1 MKYLKSI
8 IFCSPNLGIVHSWL
22 NVFQKIP
29 KNILLD
35 AIYFPK
41 ASTLQVYNKN
51 DPSYFFINKN
61 VKKIYLKS
69 YFNNFFFFKN
79 INNAKIFLN
88 QNNYK
93 SYLLLKKI
101 LIFPWFGT
109 LVFYF
114 FKYFEYCL
122 NFKNVTSTSR
132 FIQESEI
139 IFCDFW
145 ELKKDYYNDINSNLF
160 SKKIFSLNHGSGIQ
174 IENKKF
180 FSNYFNKFKFLNIFV
195 WSNIEKKLYKKKLNS
210 KINVVSIP
218 KHKLKKKEIQN
229 YNIKKQVI
237 LFSRN
242 YDYTY
247 FPLEE
252 KLKFLKMIKE
262 NVIDKN
268 EFYLFI
274 KRHPDEE
281 TEINHKDIFYT
292 IFKKKNMYKNWEFIE
307 DPKFKKNNY
316 YFGITFISSTCLD
329 LIVNRIPVIE
339 LLNVKKNMFYPNLKR
354 REKYLTKYSFFNFVK
369 NLNSVNEF
377 KMFIKKLKSERNQI
391 AKKQLKNYLKIYK
404 KPDRN
409 DFKIL
414 KIIKN
419 NTN

>member
-1 MKYLKSI
+1 MKNLKSI
-8 IFCSPNLGIVHSWL
+8 LFCSPNVGIVHSWL
-22 NVFQKIP
+22 NIFQKLP

-41 ASTLQVYNKN
+41 PITLQMYNKN

-61 VKKIYLKS
+61 VKKIYFKS
-69 YFNNFFFFKN
+69 YFNNFLFFKS
-79 INNAKIFLN
+79 INNAKSFLN

-93 SYLLLKKI
+93 SYLLLKRI
-101 LIFPWFGT
+101 LIFPWFKN

-122 NFKNVTSTSR
+122 NLKNVSSTSR
-132 FIQESEI
+132 FIEEREI

-145 ELKKDYYNDINSNLF
+145 ELKKYYYNDINLNLF
-160 SKKIFSLNHGSGIQ
+160 NKKIFSLNHGSGIQ
-174 IENKKF
+174 IETRKF
-180 FSNYFNKFKFLNIFV
+180 FPNYYNKFKFLNIFV
-195 WSNIEKKLYKKKLNS
+195 WSNIEKKIYKKKLNS
-210 KINVVSIP
+210 KINVVSVP
-218 KHKLKKKEIQN
+218 KHKIKKKKIQN
-229 YNIKKQVI
+229 HNNNKQVI

-242 YDYTY
+242 YDYIY
-247 FPLEE
+247 FSLDE

-268 EFYLFI
+268 QFYLFI

-281 TEINHKDIFYT
+281 NEINHKNIFYS
-292 IFKKKNMYKNWEFIE
+292 IFKKENMYKNWEFIE
-307 DPKFKKNNY
+307 DPKFEKNNY
-316 YFGITFISSTCLD
+316 FFGITFISSTCLD

-339 LLNVKKNMFYPNLKR
+339 LFNVKKNMFNPNLKR
-354 REKYLTKYSFFNFVK
+354 REKYLTKYSFFKFVI

-377 KMFIKKLKSERNQI
+377 KMFLKKLKKERNQI
-391 AKKQLKNYLKIYK
+391 AHKQLKNYFKIYK
-404 KPDRN
+404 KPDRS

-419 NTN
+419 FTN